1 MLASQTLTFAVT
13 SAALYAGHQ
22 LGDHL
27 LGQTDTQA
35 AGKAQPGWAG
45 RRALIR
51 HVIQYHLVLAGTLA
65 IAVLALHMPVTPVG
79 LAAGGA
85 LSVVTHAVLDRRWP
99 LIWLMEHTGSRSFA
113 ALRLP
118 ITGASVE
125 AGWHPGRYAADQAC
139 HTYALFGAALL
150 ISVL

>member
-1 MLASQTLTFAVT
+1 MFAPDALTFAVT

-35 AGKAQPGWAG
+35 AGKAAPGWAG
-45 RRALIR
+45 RWALAR
-51 HVIQYHLVLAGTLA
+51 HVVQYHLVLAGTLA
-65 IAVLALHMPVTPVG
+65 IAVVVLHVPVTLTG
-79 LAAGGA
+79 LLAGGA

-99 LIWLMEHTGSRSFA
+99 LIWLMEHTGSPSFA

-118 ITGASVE
+118 IVDAPAE
-125 AGWHPGRYAADQAC
+125 AGWYPGRYSVDQAC
-139 HTYALFGAALL
+139 HQFALFGAALL
-150 ISVL
+150 IAVL